1 MTAKKLIENMDNLI
15 KAYAAL
21 EKEFKRRSDILRDI
35 AEGNKTKN
43 GEKTKN

>member
-21 EKEFKRRSDILRDI
+21 EKEFKRRRIFC
-35 AEGNKTKN
+35 ET
-43 GEKTKN
+43 

>member
-1 MTAKKLIENMDNLI
+1 MTAKELIENMDNLI

-35 AEGNKTKN
+35 AEENN
-43 GEKTKN
+43 EKPKSERG